1 MNPEDWYFVI
11 DENLEPRVVELLEAE
26 GFRAD
31 RVSSDILFRGAED
44 VDDVIEHAVEQDA
57 IIVTNNWRDFKRF
70 DTSIHNGVL
79 IVFDNKE
86 SAWNIAKWTMSA
98 AEAFQEPFNCTEWY
112 ALSRFD

>member
-57 IIVTNNWRDFKRF
+57 IIVTNNWRDFKRKPRRIPRPTVGGVEA
-70 DTSIHNGVL
+70 DT
-79 IVFDNKE
+79 
-86 SAWNIAKWTMSA
+86 
-98 AEAFQEPFNCTEWY
+98 Q
-112 ALSRFD
+112 